1 MRELKVIA
9 FTHKTTDIKNIGNLH
24 IDVDNRKDRLSRIKQ
39 LGISELMYIST
50 CNRVEFIFVY
60 DGTLSEN
67 FLYSFFAVFNVDWGN
82 KEIKW
87 AMSNCSRYEGIQSA
101 RHIFHIASSLDSLV
115 VGEREIITQVRKS
128 FDECS
133 ALGLTGDII
142 RLLINKT
149 IESAKEVYTKTNISR
164 NPVSI
169 VSLAYRKLR
178 ELNIKENSKIL
189 VVGAGET
196 NTNMCKF
203 LSKHGLKNLTVFNRT
218 LLKAESLT
226 SHIGGVSLPLNELKN
241 FDKGFDLIVTC
252 TGSNEPIIT
261 SQIYKNLIGDDKS
274 KKTIVDLAIPYDVCP
289 KVIEENAVNYIEIEG
304 LKSISKSNIKEREK
318 ELTVCNELI
327 EQQLISFKKAFKER
341 KVEIVMREV
350 PQKIKEIKEL
360 ALTQVF
366 AKEMDEMEEAS
377 KVILDKMLVYIEKKY
392 ISVPMKMAKDI
403 LLENT
408 SNK

>member
-261 SQIYKNLIGDDKS
+261 SHIYKNLIGDDKS